1 MKYLCLL
8 CFLSPDLCSL
18 WLCIESL
25 VSTLHHFRCRQ
36 HVCPLLRPSAWAG
49 SHLLP
54 LAGLTLVSFHGLAQ
68 LPFSRRE
75 TGGVHTSIN
84 WKPVSVFF
92 YVFGINRF
100 LWWVSL
106 YKLDTI
112 CTSWKKKKRDT
123 SPCYLLER
131 VILQAFSVGF
141 WLKTRK
147 KQSKQKQYVP
157 EKQQQKQSFCNIKKP
172 E

>member
-112 CTSWKKKKRDT
+112 CTSWKKKKERHISLLPPWKSD
-123 SPCYLLER
+123 SPGL
-131 VILQAFSVGF
+131 FSGV
-141 WLKTRK
+141 LTEDKEETVKTKTVRAWK
-147 KQSKQKQYVP
+147 TAT
-157 EKQQQKQSFCNIKKP
+157 ETIFL
-172 E
+172 